1 MVHLVGVGAGAP
13 AVRTVV
19 AGLALAAV
27 VLLGGWLL
35 WRSPKLGVERS
46 LGLVLL
52 ALVLLGPILWPWY
65 LTWALAVLAPTAG
78 RWTRRAVIILA
89 IGGSL
94 VGAPDVRNAVHA
106 FTATSV
112 PGELLLLV
120 ALVALAF
127 APFRRKDAPHLE
139 RMGAALAP
147 RDCALPRWGPTK

>member
-1 MVHLVGVGAGAP
+1 MAHLVGLGAGAP
-13 AVRTVV
+13 EVRTVV
-19 AGLALAAV
+19 AGVALAAV

-89 IGGSL
+89 IGGAL

-120 ALVALAF
+120 VLVALAF
-127 APFRRKDAPHLE
+127 APFRRKDAPTLD
-139 RMGAALAP
+139 RVGAALAP
-147 RDCALPRWGPTK
+147 RDCALPGWGPTK

>member
-1 MVHLVGVGAGAP
+1 MVP
-13 AVRTVV
+13 
-19 AGLALAAV
+19 
-27 VLLGGWLL
+27 LGGWLL

-78 RWTRRAVIILA
+78 PWTRRAVIILA
-89 IGGSL
+89 IGGTL
-94 VGAPDVRNAVHA
+94 VGAPDVLNAFRA

-127 APFRRKDAPHLE
+127 APFRRTDAP
-139 RMGAALAP
+139 RPDRVGAGLAP
-147 RDCALPRWGPTK
+147 GDCALPGWGSTK